1 MHFTETALAGVYIID
16 LERFDDERGFFA
28 RAWCQK
34 EFTEHHLNAQ
44 IVQCN
49 ISFNAKR
56 GTLRGLHYQIAPYEE
71 AKIVRCTAG
80 AIYDVVVDLR
90 PHSPTFKRWLGV
102 ELTAS
107 NHMMV
112 YVPFGFAHGLQA
124 LKDDTEV
131 FYQMSQFYH
140 PECAR
145 GVRWDD
151 AAFKIDWPLHPSVI
165 SPKDQQY
172 PDFAA

>member
-1 MHFTETALAGVYIID
+1 MHFTETTLTGVYLID

-28 RAWCQK
+28 RAWCQD
-34 EFTEHHLNAQ
+34 EFAQHHLTAQ

-56 GTLRGLHYQIAPYEE
+56 GTVRGLHCQIAPYEE

-80 AIYDVVVDLR
+80 AIFDVVVDLR
-90 PHSPTFKRWLGV
+90 SDSPTFKRWLGV

-107 NHMMV
+107 NHRMV
-112 YVPFGFAHGLQA
+112 YVPFGFAHGLQT
-124 LKDDTEV
+124 LDDNSEV
-131 FYQMSQFYH
+131 FYQMSEFYH

-151 AAFKIDWPLHPSVI
+151 TAFKISWPMRPTVI
-165 SPKDQQY
+165 SLKDQLY
-172 PDFAA
+172 PDFET